1 MQAGLL
7 PAHGLQGA
15 AMPAALQQALGHV
28 QHALAGAVALAQTAD
43 AQGGPDGAQAVF
55 ALAAGATEAVD
66 GLVRVADAEKAA
78 AVLGQQGADQTQL
91 HRGKVLHLVHQHMPP
106 GQGRSSTAR
115 RRQGGGG
122 CRGGHHAQQ
131 GHLARYGATRVRGVV
146 MVGRRDRP
154 AGSRGRG
161 RARPGRTAPF
171 RHRGG
176 QQGPAGL
183 VTIGLLPQDHQ
194 PARHGMEAGQPQLL
208 LRQGKAAQLAGRGR
222 ILGKKALFIRRPGI
236 EIRRLDGIAQTLHGT
251 QAAVDHPGQ
260 PRPVELPGQIHGRM
274 QDGMGRQAIQKQQGI
289 GRHRQQTPQRQRQ
302 LERLPQH
309 RAQHEGQTVLH
320 AQGAVSQL
328 RRQMPVTLG
337 KAAFLPPGR
346 VLQHLLQGRLYGAAR
361 AEGAVQQAQGP
372 QGQGRCR
379 GRELPQTAAFRKMA
393 AAFRGKDLSGR
404 IPACFPC
411 CSYHKYHFEIK

>member
-1 MQAGLL
+1 
-7 PAHGLQGA
+7 
-15 AMPAALQQALGHV
+15 
-28 QHALAGAVALAQTAD
+28 
-43 AQGGPDGAQAVF
+43 
-55 ALAAGATEAVD
+55 
-66 GLVRVADAEKAA
+66 
-78 AVLGQQGADQTQL
+78 
-91 HRGKVLHLVHQHMPP
+91 
-106 GQGRSSTAR
+106 
-115 RRQGGGG
+115 
-122 CRGGHHAQQ
+122 
-131 GHLARYGATRVRGVV
+131 
-146 MVGRRDRP
+146 
-154 AGSRGRG
+154 
-161 RARPGRTAPF
+161 
-171 RHRGG
+171 
-176 QQGPAGL
+176 
-183 VTIGLLPQDHQ
+183 
-194 PARHGMEAGQPQLL
+194 MEAGQPQLL

-222 ILGKKALFIRRPGI
+222 ILGKKHLFIRRPGI

-274 QDGMGRQAIQKQQGI
+274 QDGMGRQTIQKQQAI
-289 GRHRQQTPQRQRQ
+289 GRHRQQTPQRQGQ

-309 RAQHEGQTVLH
+309 LAQHEGQTVLH

-346 VLQHLLQGRLYGAAR
+346 VLQHLLQGRRYGTAR
-361 AEGAVQQAQGP
+361 TEGAVQQAQGP